1 MRVYFSFYEEDG
13 NYELEAIAL
22 SPETIIEAF
31 GEIPV
36 YYYDWESEVD
46 FFSPMIDPGDY
57 PYEIY
62 NVWSGVIKKEEDL
75 DAYFSSWSEF
85 RKVCDA
91 YEQETGKD
99 IDWYVSWTD
108 TYVDGVLVQ
117 STRPD
122 IETLVAKLK
131 SYLQ

>member
-22 SPETIIEAF
+22 NPETIIEAF

-46 FFSPMIDPGDY
+46 FFSPMIDPGDH
-57 PYEIY
+57 PYDIY
-62 NVWSGVIKKEEDL
+62 NIWSGIIKKEEDL
-75 DAYFSSWSEF
+75 DAYFSSWDEF
-85 RKVCDA
+85 RKACDA
-91 YEQETGKD
+91 YEQETGED
-99 IDWYVSWTD
+99 VDWYVSWTD
-108 TYVDGVLVQ
+108 TYVDGILVQ